1 MSDTYNAFVVDEIE
15 DQFKSSIKSLPVPEL
30 QDGFVLIDVLY
41 SSLNYKDALSASGN
55 KGVTKSYP
63 FTPGIDAVGK
73 IRQSKDNNLK
83 EGDEVI
89 VTGYDLGMNTNGG
102 FGEIIHVPSGWVVPL
117 PNNLSM
123 EEAISFGTAG
133 ITAAAS
139 VDAVLSKIDAPEFPV
154 AVSGATGGV
163 GSIAVGLL
171 SKLGIDVTAITGK
184 ENSSQF
190 LKDLGAKNIILR
202 DDFCS
207 EKIRPLDKTKF
218 SAGVDTVG
226 GEILSRIISQV
237 DRHGVITCCGNV
249 NSIKLE
255 TTVFPFILRGIALQG
270 IDSAESP
277 ITYKKYLWDKI
288 ASEWQIGY
296 STSSIKIIKLNEL
309 APEIDKI
316 LNGNQQ
322 GRVVVKH
329 GE

>member
-15 DQFKSSIKSLPVPEL
+15 DQFKSSIKSLPLPEL

-277 ITYKKYLWDKI
+277 ISYKKYLWNKI

-296 STSSIKIIKLNEL
+296 SKSSIKIIKLNEL

-316 LNGNQQ
+316 LIGNQQ

>member
-1 MSDTYNAFVVDEIE
+1 MSNTYNAFVVDEIE
-15 DQFKSSIKSLPVPEL
+15 DQFKSSIKSLPLPEL

-63 FTPGIDAVGK
+63 FTPGIDAVGR

-117 PNNLSM
+117 PENLSM
-123 EEAISFGTAG
+123 EEAIAFGTAG

-139 VDAVLSKIDAPEFPV
+139 VDAVLSKIDAPELPV
-154 AVSGATGGV
+154 VVSGATGGV

-184 ENSSQF
+184 ENSNQF

-237 DRHGVITCCGNV
+237 NRHGVITCCGNV

-277 ITYKKYLWDKI
+277 ISYKKYLWDKI

-296 STSSIKIIKLNEL
+296 SKSSIKIIKLNEL

-316 LNGNQQ
+316 INGNQK

>member
-1 MSDTYNAFVVDEIE
+1 MPDTYNAFVIDEIE
-15 DQFKSSIKSLPVPEL
+15 DQFNSSIKSLPIPEL
-30 QDGFVLIDVLY
+30 QDGSVLIDVLY

-83 EGDEVI
+83 EGDKVI

-117 PNNLSM
+117 PDNLSM

-139 VDAVLSKIDAPEFPV
+139 VDAVISKTDVPELPV
-154 AVSGATGGV
+154 VVSGATGGV

-171 SKLGIDVTAITGK
+171 SKLSIDVTAITGK
-184 ENSSQF
+184 QDSSQF

-207 EKIRPLDKTKF
+207 EKLRPLDKTKF

-237 DRHGVITCCGNV
+237 DRHGVVTCCGNV

-277 ITYKKYLWDKI
+277 ISYKKYLWNKI
-288 ASEWQIGY
+288 ASDWQIGY
-296 STSSIKIIKLNEL
+296 SKSSIKIIKLNEL

>member
-1 MSDTYNAFVVDEIE
+1 MLETFNAFVIDEIE
-15 DQFKSSIKSLPVPEL
+15 DQFESSIKSLPIPEL
-30 QDGFVLIDVLY
+30 HEGCVLINVLY

-73 IRQSKDNNLK
+73 IRQSKDKNLK
-83 EGDEVI
+83 VGDEVI

-102 FGEIIHVPSGWVVPL
+102 FGEIIHVPSDWVVPL
-117 PNNLSM
+117 PDNLSM

-139 VDAVLSKIDAPEFPV
+139 VDAVISKTDALELPV

-171 SKLGIDVTAITGK
+171 SKLSIDVTAITGK
-184 ENSSQF
+184 KESSQF
-190 LKDLGAKNIILR
+190 LKDLGAKDIILR

-207 EKIRPLDKTKF
+207 EKIKPLDKTKF

-237 DRHGVITCCGNV
+237 DRCGVVTCCGNV

-277 ITYKKYLWDKI
+277 ISYKKYLWDKI
-288 ASEWQIGY
+288 ASDWQIGY
-296 STSSIKIIKLNEL
+296 SKSSIKIIKLNEL

-316 LNGNQQ
+316 LNGNQE

>member
-1 MSDTYNAFVVDEIE
+1 MPDTFNAFVVDEIE
-15 DQFKSSIKSLPVPEL
+15 DQFKSSIKTLPIPEL
-30 QDGFVLIDVLY
+30 QDGYVLIDVLY

-73 IRQSKDNNLK
+73 IRLSKDNNFK

-102 FGEIIHVPSGWVVPL
+102 FGEIIHVPSAWVVPL
-117 PNNLSM
+117 PDNLSM

-139 VDAVLSKIDAPEFPV
+139 VDAVISRTDEFESPV
-154 AVSGATGGV
+154 VVSGATGGV

-171 SKLGIDVTAITGK
+171 SKLSIDVTAITGK
-184 ENSSQF
+184 EESSQF
-190 LKDLGAKNIILR
+190 LKELGAKNIILR

-218 SAGVDTVG
+218 SGGVDTVG

-255 TTVFPFILRGIALQG
+255 TTVFPFILRGITLQG

-288 ASEWQIGY
+288 ASDWQIGY
-296 STSSIKIIKLNEL
+296 SKSSIKIIKLYEL

-316 LNGNQQ
+316 LKGNQQ

>member
-15 DQFKSSIKSLPVPEL
+15 DQFKSSIKSLPLPEL
-30 QDGFVLIDVLY
+30 QDGFVLIEVLY

-139 VDAVLSKIDAPEFPV
+139 VDAVLSKIDAPELPV

-296 STSSIKIIKLNEL
+296 SKSSIKIIKLNEL

-316 LNGNQQ
+316 LIGNQQ

>member
-15 DQFKSSIKSLPVPEL
+15 DHFESSIKSLPLPEL

-117 PNNLSM
+117 PDNLSM

-139 VDAVLSKIDAPEFPV
+139 VDAVISKTDAIELPV
-154 AVSGATGGV
+154 VVSGATGGV

-171 SKLGIDVTAITGK
+171 SNLNIDVTAITGK
-184 ENSSQF
+184 QDSSQF
-190 LKDLGAKNIILR
+190 LKDLGAKNIIFR

-277 ITYKKYLWDKI
+277 IAYKKYLWDKI
-288 ASEWQIGY
+288 ASDWQIGY
-296 STSSIKIIKLNEL
+296 SKSSIKIIKLNEL

>member
-1 MSDTYNAFVVDEIE
+1 MPDTYNAFVIDEIE
-15 DQFKSSIKSLPVPEL
+15 DQYNSSIKSLPIPEL
-30 QDGFVLIDVLY
+30 QDGSVLIDVLY

-83 EGDEVI
+83 EGDKVI

-117 PNNLSM
+117 PDNLSM
-123 EEAISFGTAG
+123 EEAIAFGTAG

-139 VDAVLSKIDAPEFPV
+139 VEAVISKTDVPELPV
-154 AVSGATGGV
+154 VVSGATGGV

-171 SKLGIDVTAITGK
+171 SKLSIDVTAITGK
-184 ENSSQF
+184 QDSSQF

-207 EKIRPLDKTKF
+207 EKLRPLDKTKF

-237 DRHGVITCCGNV
+237 DRHGVVTCCGNV

-277 ITYKKYLWDKI
+277 ISYKKYLWNKI
-288 ASEWQIGY
+288 ASDWQIGY
-296 STSSIKIIKLNEL
+296 SKSSIKIIKLNEL

>member
-15 DQFKSSIKSLPVPEL
+15 DQFKSSIKSLPLPKL

-139 VDAVLSKIDAPEFPV
+139 VDAVLSKIDAPELPV

-184 ENSSQF
+184 QDSSQF

-277 ITYKKYLWDKI
+277 ISYKKYLWDKI
-288 ASEWQIGY
+288 ASDWQIGY
-296 STSSIKIIKLNEL
+296 SKSSIKIIKLSEL

-316 LNGNQQ
+316 LKGNQQ

>member
-15 DQFKSSIKSLPVPEL
+15 DQFKSSIKSLPLPEL

-73 IRQSKDNNLK
+73 IQQSKDNNLK

-139 VDAVLSKIDAPEFPV
+139 VDAVLSKIDAPELPV

-184 ENSSQF
+184 EESSKF

-277 ITYKKYLWDKI
+277 VSYKKYLWDKI

-296 STSSIKIIKLNEL
+296 SKSSIKIIKLNEL

>member
-15 DQFKSSIKSLPVPEL
+15 DQFKSSIKSLPLPEL

-117 PNNLSM
+117 PDNLSM

-139 VDAVLSKIDAPEFPV
+139 VDAVISKTDAIELPV

-171 SKLGIDVTAITGK
+171 SKLNIDVTAITGK
-184 ENSSQF
+184 QDSRQF
-190 LKDLGAKNIILR
+190 LKDLGAKNIIFR

-277 ITYKKYLWDKI
+277 ISYKKYLWDKI
-288 ASEWQIGY
+288 ASDWQISY
-296 STSSIKIIKLNEL
+296 SKSSIKIIKLSEL

-316 LNGNQQ
+316 LKGNQQ

>member
-1 MSDTYNAFVVDEIE
+1 MPDTFNAFVIDEIE
-15 DQFKSSIKSLPVPEL
+15 DQFKSSIKSLPIPEL
-30 QDGFVLIDVLY
+30 HDGWVLIDVLY

-73 IRQSKDNNLK
+73 IRQSKDKNLK
-83 EGDEVI
+83 VGEEVI

-102 FGEIIHVPSGWVVPL
+102 FGEIIHVPSDWVVPL
-117 PNNLSM
+117 PDNLSM

-139 VDAVLSKIDAPEFPV
+139 VDAVISKTDALELPV
-154 AVSGATGGV
+154 VVSGATGGV

-171 SKLGIDVTAITGK
+171 SKLSIDVTAITGK
-184 ENSSQF
+184 KESSQF
-190 LKDLGAKNIILR
+190 LKDLGAKDIILR

-207 EKIRPLDKTKF
+207 EKIKPLDKTKF

-237 DRHGVITCCGNV
+237 DRRGVVTCCGNV

-277 ITYKKYLWDKI
+277 ISYKKYLWDKI
-288 ASEWQIGY
+288 ASDWQIGY
-296 STSSIKIIKLNEL
+296 SKSSIKIIKLNEL

-316 LNGNQQ
+316 LNGNQE
-322 GRVVVKH
+322 GRVVIKH

>member
-296 STSSIKIIKLNEL
+296 SKSSIKIIKLNEL

>member
-15 DQFKSSIKSLPVPEL
+15 DQFKSSIKSLPLPEL

-73 IRQSKDNNLK
+73 IRQSKDKNLK
-83 EGDEVI
+83 VGDEVI

-207 EKIRPLDKTKF
+207 EKIRLLDKTKF

-277 ITYKKYLWDKI
+277 VSYKKYLWDKI

-296 STSSIKIIKLNEL
+296 SKSSIKIIKLNEL

-316 LNGNQQ
+316 LIGNQQ

>member
-15 DQFKSSIKSLPVPEL
+15 DQFKSSITSLPLPQL
-30 QDGFVLIDVLY
+30 QDGFVLIDVFY

-139 VDAVLSKIDAPEFPV
+139 VDAVLSKIDATELPV

-277 ITYKKYLWDKI
+277 VSYKKYLWDKI

-296 STSSIKIIKLNEL
+296 SKSSIKIIKLNEL
-309 APEIDKI
+309 ALEIDKI
-316 LNGNQQ
+316 LIGNQQ

>member
-15 DQFKSSIKSLPVPEL
+15 DQFKSSIKSLPLPQL
-30 QDGFVLIDVLY
+30 QDGFVLIDVFY

-139 VDAVLSKIDAPEFPV
+139 VDAVLSKIDAPELPV

-296 STSSIKIIKLNEL
+296 SKSSIKIIKLNEL

-316 LNGNQQ
+316 LIGNQQ

>member
-15 DQFKSSIKSLPVPEL
+15 DQFKSSIKSLPLPEL

-296 STSSIKIIKLNEL
+296 SKSSIKIIKLNEL

-316 LNGNQQ
+316 LIGNQQ

>member
-15 DQFKSSIKSLPVPEL
+15 DQFKSSIKSLPLPEL

-117 PNNLSM
+117 PDNLSM

-139 VDAVLSKIDAPEFPV
+139 VDAVLSKIDAPELPV

-207 EKIRPLDKTKF
+207 EKIRPLDKTRF

-237 DRHGVITCCGNV
+237 DKHGVVTCCGNV

-277 ITYKKYLWDKI
+277 ISYKKYLWDKI

-296 STSSIKIIKLNEL
+296 SKSSIRIIKLNEL

-316 LNGNQQ
+316 LIGNQQ

>member
-1 MSDTYNAFVVDEIE
+1 MPDNFNAFVVDEIE
-15 DQFKSSIKSLPVPEL
+15 DQFKSSIKTLPIPEL
-30 QDGFVLIDVLY
+30 RDGYVLIDVLY

-55 KGVTKSYP
+55 KGVTKFYP

-73 IRQSKDNNLK
+73 IRESKDNILK
-83 EGDEVI
+83 EGDRVI

-139 VDAVLSKIDAPEFPV
+139 VDTVLSKLDAPELPV

-277 ITYKKYLWDKI
+277 ISYKKYLWDKI
-288 ASEWQIGY
+288 ATEWQIGY
-296 STSSIKIIKLNEL
+296 SKSSIKIIKLNEL

-316 LNGNQQ
+316 LIGNQQ

>member
-15 DQFKSSIKSLPVPEL
+15 DHFESSIKSLPLPEL

-73 IRQSKDNNLK
+73 IRQSKDKNLK
-83 EGDEVI
+83 VGDEVI

-139 VDAVLSKIDAPEFPV
+139 VDAVLSKIDAPELPV

-277 ITYKKYLWDKI
+277 ISYKKYLWDKI

-296 STSSIKIIKLNEL
+296 SKSSIKIIKLNEL

-316 LNGNQQ
+316 LIGNQQ

>member
-15 DQFKSSIKSLPVPEL
+15 DQFKSSIKSLPLPEL

-102 FGEIIHVPSGWVVPL
+102 FGEIIHVPSSWVVPL

-277 ITYKKYLWDKI
+277 ITYKKYLWNKI

-296 STSSIKIIKLNEL
+296 SKSSIKIIKLNEL

>member
-15 DQFKSSIKSLPVPEL
+15 DQFKSSIKSLPLPEL

-139 VDAVLSKIDAPEFPV
+139 VDAVLSKIDAPELPV

-207 EKIRPLDKTKF
+207 EKIRPLDKTRF

-237 DRHGVITCCGNV
+237 DKHGVVTCCGNV

-277 ITYKKYLWDKI
+277 ISYKKYLWDKI

-296 STSSIKIIKLNEL
+296 SKSSIRIIKLNEL

-316 LNGNQQ
+316 LIGNQQ

>member
-15 DQFKSSIKSLPVPEL
+15 DQFKSSIKSLPLPEL
-30 QDGFVLIDVLY
+30 QDGFVLIEVLY
-41 SSLNYKDALSASGN
+41 SSLNYKDALSATGN

-237 DRHGVITCCGNV
+237 ERHGVITCCGNV

-296 STSSIKIIKLNEL
+296 SKSSIKIIKLNEL

-316 LNGNQQ
+316 LIGNQQ

>member
-1 MSDTYNAFVVDEIE
+1 MSNTYNAFVVDEIE
-15 DQFKSSIKSLPVPEL
+15 DQFKSSIKLLPLPEL
-30 QDGFVLIDVLY
+30 KDGFVLIDVLY

-55 KGVTKSYP
+55 KGVTKAYP
-63 FTPGIDAVGK
+63 FTPGIDAVGR

-117 PNNLSM
+117 PDNLSM

-139 VDAVLSKIDAPEFPV
+139 VDAVLSKIDAPELPV
-154 AVSGATGGV
+154 VVSGATGGV

-184 ENSSQF
+184 ENSNQF

-237 DRHGVITCCGNV
+237 NRHGVITCCGNV

-277 ITYKKYLWDKI
+277 ISYKKYLWDKI

-296 STSSIKIIKLNEL
+296 SKSSIKIIKLNEL

-316 LNGNQQ
+316 LNGNQK

>member
-15 DQFKSSIKSLPVPEL
+15 DQFKSSIKSLPLPEL
-30 QDGFVLIDVLY
+30 QDGFVLIEVLY

-237 DRHGVITCCGNV
+237 ERHGVITCCGNV

-296 STSSIKIIKLNEL
+296 SKSSIKIIKLNEL

-316 LNGNQQ
+316 LIGNQQ

>member
-1 MSDTYNAFVVDEIE
+1 MPDTYNAFVIDEIE
-15 DQFKSSIKSLPVPEL
+15 DQYNSSIKSLPIPEL
-30 QDGFVLIDVLY
+30 QDGSVLIDVLY

-83 EGDEVI
+83 EGDKVI

-117 PNNLSM
+117 PDNLSM

-139 VDAVLSKIDAPEFPV
+139 VDAVISKTDVPELPV
-154 AVSGATGGV
+154 VVSGATGGV

-171 SKLGIDVTAITGK
+171 SKLSIDVTAITGK
-184 ENSSQF
+184 QDSSQF

-207 EKIRPLDKTKF
+207 EKLRPLDKTEF

-237 DRHGVITCCGNV
+237 DRHGVVTCCGNV

-270 IDSAESP
+270 IDSAESLLEVKKEIWNNFSNDWKIDLEK
-277 ITYKKYLWDKI
+277 ITKEVQLESL
-288 ASEWQIGY
+288 SE
-296 STSSIKIIKLNEL
+296 EV
-309 APEIDKI
+309 DKI
-316 LNGNQQ
+316 LKGEQI
-322 GRVVVKH
+322 GRIRVNL
-329 GE
+329 G

>member
-1 MSDTYNAFVVDEIE
+1 MPDTFNAFVIDEIE
-15 DQFKSSIKSLPVPEL
+15 DQFESSIKSLPIPEL
-30 QDGFVLIDVLY
+30 HEGCVLIDVLY

-73 IRQSKDNNLK
+73 IRQSKDKNLK
-83 EGDEVI
+83 VGDEVI

-102 FGEIIHVPSGWVVPL
+102 FGEIIHVPSDWVVPL
-117 PNNLSM
+117 PDNLSM

-139 VDAVLSKIDAPEFPV
+139 VDAVISKTDALELPV

-171 SKLGIDVTAITGK
+171 SKLSIDVTAITGK
-184 ENSSQF
+184 KESSQF
-190 LKDLGAKNIILR
+190 LKDLGAKDIILR

-237 DRHGVITCCGNV
+237 DRHGVVTCCGNV

-277 ITYKKYLWDKI
+277 ISYKKYLWNKI
-288 ASEWQIGY
+288 ASDWQIGY
-296 STSSIKIIKLNEL
+296 SKSSTKIIKLNEL
-309 APEIDKI
+309 VPEIDKI
-316 LNGNQQ
+316 LNGNQE

>member
-15 DQFKSSIKSLPVPEL
+15 DQFKSSIKSLPLPEL

-277 ITYKKYLWDKI
+277 ISYKKYLWDKI

-296 STSSIKIIKLNEL
+296 SKSSIKIIKLNEL

>member
-15 DQFKSSIKSLPVPEL
+15 DQFKSSIKSLPHPEL

-117 PNNLSM
+117 PDNLSM

-139 VDAVLSKIDAPEFPV
+139 VDAVISKIDAIELPV

-171 SKLGIDVTAITGK
+171 SKLNIDVTAITGK
-184 ENSSQF
+184 QDSSQF
-190 LKDLGAKNIILR
+190 LKDLGAKNIIFR

-270 IDSAESP
+270 IGSAESP
-277 ITYKKYLWDKI
+277 ISYKKYLWDKI
-288 ASEWQIGY
+288 ASDWQIGY
-296 STSSIKIIKLNEL
+296 SKSSIKIIKLSEL

-316 LNGNQQ
+316 LKGNQQ

>member
-15 DQFKSSIKSLPVPEL
+15 DQFKSSIKSLPLPEL
-30 QDGFVLIDVLY
+30 QDGFVLIEVLY

-139 VDAVLSKIDAPEFPV
+139 VDAVISKTDAIELPV

-171 SKLGIDVTAITGK
+171 SKLNIDVTAITGK
-184 ENSSQF
+184 QDSSQF
-190 LKDLGAKNIILR
+190 LKDLGAKNIIFR

-277 ITYKKYLWDKI
+277 ISYKKYLWDKI
-288 ASEWQIGY
+288 ASDWQIGY
-296 STSSIKIIKLNEL
+296 SKSSIKIIKLSEL

-316 LNGNQQ
+316 LKGNQQ

>member
-1 MSDTYNAFVVDEIE
+1 MSNTYNAFVVDEIE
-15 DQFKSSIKSLPVPEL
+15 DQFKSSIKSLPLPEL

-63 FTPGIDAVGK
+63 FTPGIDAVGR

-237 DRHGVITCCGNV
+237 NRHGVITCCGNV

-296 STSSIKIIKLNEL
+296 SKSSIKIIKLNEL

>member
-15 DQFKSSIKSLPVPEL
+15 DQFKSSIKSLPLPEL

-102 FGEIIHVPSGWVVPL
+102 FGEIIHVPSDWVVPL
-117 PNNLSM
+117 PDNLSM

-139 VDAVLSKIDAPEFPV
+139 VDAVISKTNDFELPV
-154 AVSGATGGV
+154 VVSGASGGV

-171 SKLGIDVTAITGK
+171 SNLSIDVTAITGK
-184 ENSSQF
+184 QDSSQF
-190 LKDLGAKNIILR
+190 LKDLGAKNIIFR
-202 DDFCS
+202 NDFCS

-277 ITYKKYLWDKI
+277 ISYKKYLWDKI
-288 ASEWQIGY
+288 ASDWQIGY
-296 STSSIKIIKLNEL
+296 SKSSIKIIKLNEL
-309 APEIDKI
+309 DPEIDKI

>member
-15 DQFKSSIKSLPVPEL
+15 DQFKSSIKSLPLPEL

-55 KGVTKSYP
+55 KGITKSYP

-117 PNNLSM
+117 PDNLSM

-139 VDAVLSKIDAPEFPV
+139 VDAVISKTDAIELPV

-171 SKLGIDVTAITGK
+171 SKLNIDVTAITGK
-184 ENSSQF
+184 QDSRQF
-190 LKDLGAKNIILR
+190 LKDLGAKNIIFR

-255 TTVFPFILRGIALQG
+255 ATVFPFILRGIALQG

-277 ITYKKYLWDKI
+277 ISYKKYLWDKI
-288 ASEWQIGY
+288 ASDWQIGY
-296 STSSIKIIKLNEL
+296 SKSSIKIIKLSEL

-316 LNGNQQ
+316 LKGNQQ

>member
-1 MSDTYNAFVVDEIE
+1 MSETYNAFVVDEIE
-15 DQFKSSIKSLPVPEL
+15 DQFKSSIKSLPLPEL

-117 PNNLSM
+117 PDNLSM

-139 VDAVLSKIDAPEFPV
+139 VDAVISKTDAIELPV
-154 AVSGATGGV
+154 VVTGATGGV

-171 SKLGIDVTAITGK
+171 SKLDIDVTAITGK
-184 ENSSQF
+184 QDSSQF
-190 LKDLGAKNIILR
+190 LKDLGAKNIIFR

-255 TTVFPFILRGIALQG
+255 TTIFPFILRGIALQG

-277 ITYKKYLWDKI
+277 ISYKKYLWDKI
-288 ASEWQIGY
+288 ASDWQIGY
-296 STSSIKIIKLNEL
+296 SKSSIKIIKLSEL

-316 LNGNQQ
+316 LKGNQQ

>member
-1 MSDTYNAFVVDEIE
+1 MSNTYNAFVVDEIE
-15 DQFKSSIKSLPVPEL
+15 DQFKSSIKSLPLPEL

-63 FTPGIDAVGK
+63 FTPGIDAVGR

-102 FGEIIHVPSGWVVPL
+102 FGEIIHVPSGWVVTL
-117 PNNLSM
+117 PDNLSM

-139 VDAVLSKIDAPEFPV
+139 VDAVLSKIDAPELPV
-154 AVSGATGGV
+154 VVSGATGGV

-184 ENSSQF
+184 ENSNQF

-237 DRHGVITCCGNV
+237 NRHGVITCCGNV

-277 ITYKKYLWDKI
+277 ISYKKYLWDKI

-296 STSSIKIIKLNEL
+296 SKSSIKIIKLNEL

-316 LNGNQQ
+316 LNGNQK

>member
-1 MSDTYNAFVVDEIE
+1 MSNTYNAFVVDEIE
-15 DQFKSSIKSLPVPEL
+15 DQFKSSIKSLPLPEL
-30 QDGFVLIDVLY
+30 KDGFVLIDVLY

-63 FTPGIDAVGK
+63 FTPGIDAVGR

-117 PNNLSM
+117 PENLSM
-123 EEAISFGTAG
+123 EEAIAFGTAG

-139 VDAVLSKIDAPEFPV
+139 VDAVLSKIDAPELPV
-154 AVSGATGGV
+154 VVSGATGGV

-184 ENSSQF
+184 ENSNQF

-237 DRHGVITCCGNV
+237 NRHGVITCCGNV

-277 ITYKKYLWDKI
+277 ISYKKYLWDKI
-288 ASEWQIGY
+288 ASEWQISY
-296 STSSIKIIKLNEL
+296 SKSSIKIIKLNEL

-316 LNGNQQ
+316 LNGNQK

>member
-1 MSDTYNAFVVDEIE
+1 MSNTYNAFVVDEIE
-15 DQFKSSIKSLPVPEL
+15 DQFKSSIKSLPLPEL
-30 QDGFVLIDVLY
+30 KDGFVLIDVLY

-63 FTPGIDAVGK
+63 FTPGIDAVGR

-117 PNNLSM
+117 PDNLSM

-139 VDAVLSKIDAPEFPV
+139 VDAVLSKIDAPELPV
-154 AVSGATGGV
+154 VVSGATGGV

-184 ENSSQF
+184 ENSNQF

-226 GEILSRIISQV
+226 GEILIRIISQV
-237 DRHGVITCCGNV
+237 NRHGVITCCGNV

-277 ITYKKYLWDKI
+277 ISYKKYLWDKI
-288 ASEWQIGY
+288 ASEWQISY
-296 STSSIKIIKLNEL
+296 SKSSIKIIKLNEL

-316 LNGNQQ
+316 LNGNQK

>member
-139 VDAVLSKIDAPEFPV
+139 VDAVLSKIDAPELPV

-296 STSSIKIIKLNEL
+296 SKSSIKIIKLNEL

-316 LNGNQQ
+316 LIGNQQ